1 MQTCIYSLV
10 HSVIFVLHFA
20 DWQANF
26 WPCPPSSVCSLS
38 HFCVALCRLVGRFL
52 ALSPEFC
59 FVVEDQQGVC
69 GYALSARDAKS
80 FMTKTR
86 ESWTPAMCEKYPKPL
101 QDDISPA
108 EVKLHYHCVKGVFL
122 PEFLSEVIYFDL
134 SEFYVIFFFFFCQEL
149 GLFLLSSTV

>member
-1 MQTCIYSLV
+1 MLDGDDDADLHSLT
-10 HSVIFVLHFA
+10 
-20 DWQANF
+20 
-26 WPCPPSSVCSLS
+26 CSLS

-108 EVKLHYHCVKGVFL
+108 EVRLHYHCVKGMFL
-122 PEFLSEVIYFDL
+122 PEFLSEVVYFDL
-134 SEFYVIFFFFFCQEL
+134 SDFWIF
-149 GLFLLSSTV
+149 

>member
-1 MQTCIYSLV
+1 M
-10 HSVIFVLHFA
+10 
-20 DWQANF
+20 
-26 WPCPPSSVCSLS
+26 
-38 HFCVALCRLVGRFL
+38 
-52 ALSPEFC
+52 
-59 FVVEDQQGVC
+59 VEDQQGVC

-122 PEFLSEVIYFDL
+122 PEFLSE
-134 SEFYVIFFFFFCQEL
+134 FYGFFFSF
-149 GLFLLSSTV
+149 FLLGIRVVSSFKHSLNCLPVLSSLQGYFGH